1 MRKHLRGVRVREP
14 HPNLKQNVLANYVSQ
29 VYVTI
34 IGIVMVPM
42 YVSYMGMEAYGLVG
56 FYAMS
61 QSWFQLLDMGL
72 TPTMSRETARYQGGA
87 TDALSLRRLLRTLE
101 SIFVCVAVFGVA
113 AALAGSSNIASSW
126 LKVQYLPL
134 REVRNSIMLMGI
146 VVALR
151 WLCGL
156 YRGAITGFERLIWL
170 SGFSIAIASARFV
183 LIIPFFIYVGTTP
196 EYFFAYQLVVAVIE
210 VVLMVRQ
217 TYRILPKVDIDKRI
231 AWQWEPLRG
240 VLKFSLSIAF
250 TTSVWVLATQTDK
263 LVLSKLL
270 PLTDYAYF
278 SLAVLLASGV
288 LVISAPIS
296 TALLPRLTKLSAE
309 GDEAGLIRLYRNTT
323 QLVGIVTVPTTLV
336 LAFFAEP
343 VLWAWTGNA
352 EIARRAAP
360 VLMLYS
366 LGNGILALT
375 AFPYYLQFAKGDMK
389 LHLTGNALFV
399 VIFIPLLLWSTEKYG
414 MVGAGYAWVIA
425 NLIPFMFWL
434 PIVHARFVKG
444 LHTRWLL
451 RDVIPIL
458 ILPILIAGL
467 IHEFVEW
474 PTTRL
479 QVAIAI
485 AVLSLGLCIVT
496 TASSSNAR
504 KIISSKWRF

>member
-1 MRKHLRGVRVREP
+1 M
-14 HPNLKQNVLANYVSQ
+14 
-29 VYVTI
+29 
-34 IGIVMVPM
+34 
-42 YVSYMGMEAYGLVG
+42 
-56 FYAMS
+56 
-61 QSWFQLLDMGL
+61 
-72 TPTMSRETARYQGGA
+72 
-87 TDALSLRRLLRTLE
+87 
-101 SIFVCVAVFGVA
+101 
-113 AALAGSSNIASSW
+113 
-126 LKVQYLPL
+126 
-134 REVRNSIMLMGI
+134 
-146 VVALR
+146 
-151 WLCGL
+151 
-156 YRGAITGFERLIWL
+156 
-170 SGFSIAIASARFV
+170 
-183 LIIPFFIYVGTTP
+183 
-196 EYFFAYQLVVAVIE
+196 
-210 VVLMVRQ
+210 
-217 TYRILPKVDIDKRI
+217 
-231 AWQWEPLRG
+231 
-240 VLKFSLSIAF
+240 
-250 TTSVWVLATQTDK
+250 
-263 LVLSKLL
+263 
-270 PLTDYAYF
+270 
-278 SLAVLLASGV
+278 
-288 LVISAPIS
+288 
-296 TALLPRLTKLSAE
+296 
-309 GDEAGLIRLYRNTT
+309 
-323 QLVGIVTVPTTLV
+323 GIVTVPTTLV

-485 AVLSLGLCIVT
+485 AVLSLG
-496 TASSSNAR
+496 R
-504 KIISSKWRF
+504 